1 MRMQALVII
10 LYLVP
15 IAAWATPRMIASTR
29 RAMRGRDSYAFA
41 ILAMAASVYAFPSSA
56 SKSGPTN
63 PPPVTPSAPSGVIR
77 LYYHA
82 PDGRLVP
89 FDAPV
94 REVRP

>member
-1 MRMQALVII
+1 
-10 LYLVP
+10 
-15 IAAWATPRMIASTR
+15 
-29 RAMRGRDSYAFA
+29 
-41 ILAMAASVYAFPSSA
+41 MAAAAAVYAFPSSA
-56 SKSGPTN
+56 EKGGPPD
-63 PPPVTPSAPSGVIR
+63 PPPVKPSAPVGVIR